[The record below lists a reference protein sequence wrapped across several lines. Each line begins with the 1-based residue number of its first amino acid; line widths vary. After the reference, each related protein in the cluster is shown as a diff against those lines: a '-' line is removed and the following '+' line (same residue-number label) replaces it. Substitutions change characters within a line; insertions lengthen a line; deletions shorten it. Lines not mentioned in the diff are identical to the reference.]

1 MLQCARAA
9 MRRWIGHPSTPGSS
23 LEWGPTCVRRVMR
36 LLAIRNGCCT
46 GRFRSPVLAA
56 RPRPCETEKAAGKP
70 SPARNSE
77 LNATLQTGQPGWRNW
92 QTQRT
97 QNPPRATSWG
107 FDPPSRHQTI
117 RVSNKRSRALK
128 ESQLGGLVVSTRCAE
143 ASSGH
148 FRKRD
153 AARSERSCPNNPRR
167 DAPARSGGGIFHR
180 FPLNKQPE
188 LLRSNARGLLR
199 GLPCTAGE
207 MWRADKI
214 R

>member
-23 LEWGPTCVRRVMR
+23 LEWGPSCVRRVMR

-70 SPARNSE
+70 SPARNSG

-97 QNPPRATSWG
+97 QNPPTARSWG
-107 FDPPSRHQTI
+107 FDPPSRHQDKPHKMMGNWRPTP
-117 RVSNKRSRALK
+117 S
-128 ESQLGGLVVSTRCAE
+128 GLDRLSLIVLLRLVSTCLLQILAGRYVSFVQE
-143 ASSGH
+143 SD
-148 FRKRD
+148 R
-153 AARSERSCPNNPRR
+153 AA
-167 DAPARSGGGIFHR
+167 
-180 FPLNKQPE
+180 
-188 LLRSNARGLLR
+188 
-199 GLPCTAGE
+199 
-207 MWRADKI
+207 AD